1 MRSIRRIEDE
11 RARIA
16 RYQPTVAGT
25 MFFNNRQYHA
35 DFEWLILSYL
45 ARALRNAGW
54 KYPEYAARLPPPQP
68 DFQTYLA
75 ADTPFWLVETTEVLP
90 PDYRRGALLRRNGSN
105 GRKIH
110 LAPDPTPSPEP
121 WPSYHQVFRTKLA
134 KPYAANASLVIYDD
148 MTASD
153 SSDHAPWHER
163 LFRQLK
169 TWTYESATTC
179 DLTRSQY
186 QNIFVVDASGLDAV
200 RLYPHWDVIR
210 PRPFDRCPTTSLNGV
225 ADSEWNA
232 RAIAELKSVTQQR
245 C

>member
-1 MRSIRRIEDE
+1 
-11 RARIA
+11 
-16 RYQPTVAGT
+16 
-25 MFFNNRQYHA
+25 
-35 DFEWLILSYL
+35 
-45 ARALRNAGW
+45 
-54 KYPEYAARLPPPQP
+54 
-68 DFQTYLA
+68 
-75 ADTPFWLVETTEVLP
+75 
-90 PDYRRGALLRRNGSN
+90 
-105 GRKIH
+105 
-110 LAPDPTPSPEP
+110 
-121 WPSYHQVFRTKLA
+121 
-134 KPYAANASLVIYDD
+134 VIYDD

-163 LFRQLK
+163 LFRRLK

-210 PRPFDRCPTTSLNGV
+210 PRPFDRCPTNSLNGV